1 MLLVAVFGTLFLLL
15 ALRVP
20 IFVALGGATIV
31 GVVLHPSASLIDVV
45 RNSING
51 IDSLVLFAAPLFV
64 LAGNL
69 ILAGGVSRRL
79 IGWVDLLFGFSRLRL
94 AYVNVFGSMF
104 FGGISGSATA
114 DSAAIGSVLVPEMK
128 KGGYPTPYAAGV
140 TAASSSIGIIVPPSV
155 PMILA
160 GAATSVSVTKLFVGG
175 YGPGILIAVSLALVA
190 WIRRPRSGVKADPER
205 FSLKR
210 MGITTYKAFPALV
223 FPVVIMGGILT
234 GVFTATE
241 AAAVAV
247 VYSLLVAVFIYR
259 EMGWKAFFNILKES
273 AEFAAVVFSIVATAQ
288 AFGRFLTLAKVPQQL
303 TEFMLGFSKTPA
315 VVIPDDDRPAPH
327 HRHLHGDRTHRARP
341 LPDPRADRHLSG
353 GRDGPHPLRRDLH
366 GRDRGWPP
374 DPSLRGAPVRQLQDR
389 RYPLGRSDQG
399 GAAVYRYLDRR
410 RADHRLLP
418 RRSSLAPVNFF
429 FG

>member
-190 WIRRPRSGVKADPER
+190 WIRRPRSGVMADPER

-210 MGITTYKAFPALV
+210 MGITTYKALPALV

-259 EMGWKAFFNILKES
+259 EMGWKAFFKILKES

-315 VVIPDDDRPAPH
+315 VVILMMIVLLLIIGTFMETVPIVLVLYPILEPIATSPEVGMDPIHYGVTFMGAIAVGLLTPPYGVLLFVNSKIAGIPSADLIKAVLPFIAILIVDVLIIAFFP
-327 HRHLHGDRTHRARP
+327 P
-341 LPDPRADRHLSG
+341 L
-353 GRDGPHPLRRDLH
+353 
-366 GRDRGWPP
+366 
-374 DPSLRGAPVRQLQDR
+374 
-389 RYPLGRSDQG
+389 
-399 GAAVYRYLDRR
+399 
-410 RADHRLLP
+410 
-418 RRSSLAPVNFF
+418 SLAPVNFF